1 MTFGGLR
8 HEQAHEVIAVF
19 GDPRV
24 ASRDDSGVVI
34 GHRRRLA
41 PHAGNVF
48 PVRAAGQ
55 TLHRWSIA
63 RLSQPQHHLLGT
75 GSGRIRRGSHGLVW
89 LVGDSGFR
97 RTSPLVLTS

>member
-1 MTFGGLR
+1 MTFGWLH
-8 HEQAHEVIAVF
+8 HEQAPELIAVL

-34 GHRRRLA
+34 GHRRWLA
-41 PHAGNVF
+41 PHAGDVF
-48 PVRAAGQ
+48 SVRADGQ

-75 GSGRIRRGSHGLVW
+75 RSGRIRRGSHGLVW
-89 LVGDSGFR
+89 LAGDSGFGR
-97 RTSPLVLTS
+97 ASPLVLTS

>member
-1 MTFGGLR
+1 MTFGRLH
-8 HEQAHEVIAVF
+8 HEQAHELIAVL

-41 PHAGNVF
+41 PHAGDVF

-55 TLHRWSIA
+55 MLHRWSIA
-63 RLSQPQHHLLGT
+63 RLGQPQHLLGT

-89 LVGDSGFR
+89 LAGDSGFR
-97 RTSPLVLTS
+97 SASPLVLTS